1 MKYFIRMEEEI
12 IFIKLHKNFSIA
24 QQKARNEKENFS
36 RERKQFH
43 LKMKSD
49 LKNAKTSVFAL
60 RSWNYSSN
68 FRDDFSQIMR
78 DDGKWMKR

>member
-12 IFIKLHKNFSIA
+12 IFIKLHKKLLDCST
-24 QQKARNEKENFS
+24 KTRNEKENFS

-49 LKNAKTSVFAL
+49 LKIAKSSVFVL